1 MALDRSHRIGNVGR
15 EKTKW
20 HRSELG
26 NSPCT
31 KPNQIVEFCELH
43 LLFRKVSA
51 AVQWHNESFFFLFDD
66 LWYSEKISNN
76 TGNVKKFI
84 ACRQLMTIGRE
95 WPLNIA
101 LICRRFYCKIFHY
114 FPSLK
119 KRLINRNCPFIQLLR
134 LTKKKLFSQPVSV
147 WYAWRRVFRS

>member
-66 LWYSEKISNN
+66 LWYSEKISNIFN
-76 TGNVKKFI
+76 ISIKILHLTTVDIDLLSIWFPIFTNLWHRKCEKIYRLSTINDHRPLMAVKRCTNLSSFLL
-84 ACRQLMTIGRE
+84 QNF
-95 WPLNIA
+95 PL
-101 LICRRFYCKIFHY
+101 L
-114 FPSLK
+114 SL
-119 KRLINRNCPFIQLLR
+119 
-134 LTKKKLFSQPVSV
+134 
-147 WYAWRRVFRS
+147 A